1 MKLAIKK
8 PKGVFWKTDLS
19 FEDIQKMLQAGKIT
33 EKWLVCPQGEAGDAV
48 LISEFLAHPS
58 IFKSNSN
65 KKKEESKTKP
75 KKKDLN
81 VLLPCWALAYF
92 PIVFLA
98 GALFSIGDSFGGYY
112 VFVFSGAALLLLIP
126 AYAVIISIL
135 TVKRIKNRTNTIKI
149 TLFQLSPL
157 MLFIFFLVSVLT
169 FGGSPA

>member
-8 PKGVFWKTDLS
+8 PKAVFWKTDLS

-33 EKWLVCPQGEAGDAV
+33 EKWLVCPQGYSVDAV

-135 TVKRIKNRTNTIKI
+135 TVKRIKNRTNTTKI

-157 MLFIFFLVSVLT
+157 MLFIFFLVFVLT